1 LVFSVVAGLL
11 VMPVALNARAETS
24 PPSSNASA
32 GAQRRTSNPPWYPSL
47 EAFEHYNSG
56 RSHVFSMARFG
67 GSLHGRNT
75 VDLLGSRKGAYPSGY
90 NMSYLNAK
98 AAFIQG
104 GSYGDVEGSIGP
116 FVAKVDPKNL
126 KPVWYTQLVNTVQ
139 TGEWD
144 YPGAMAIMDD
154 GFIYVVSG
162 YRIFKVNPANGK
174 VVQTLKLP
182 TMVYMQNNFPDTP
195 PTYDSTLTEDATNTS
210 YNGINALPDG
220 TIVVKSLYRVAGC
233 TLNGPS
239 ALLDCPNAR
248 DVPAS
253 NLISVDPRTMKIIDN
268 ITLPAFAGARPTITR
283 YHGVDYVYLLEQTSN
298 AVRYA
303 VHNGVFRLDTSWTP
317 AAVPYPGQT
326 TGGSLIIMN
335 DWVVGAT
342 NSVPATGPLTV
353 FAINQSDASKVFYLQ
368 PYVNDPIAPLL
379 SRAFATAAGGA
390 QAISWA
396 DMSLEADPQNRL
408 FYGVETLARKVA
420 AFTLTPSGITTVWKK
435 NQTTT
440 EWATLI
446 GPKAHRTWVGTDI
459 PRAEIPGQN
468 KTERVVY
475 RDAATGRELARSARV
490 PQMTQGSA
498 IQPGYGGS
506 VFFPAAN
513 GTLIKVTPHPRT
525 VRRSPCRG
533 C

>member
-1 LVFSVVAGLL
+1 
-11 VMPVALNARAETS
+11 
-24 PPSSNASA
+24 
-32 GAQRRTSNPPWYPSL
+32 
-47 EAFEHYNSG
+47 
-56 RSHVFSMARFG
+56 
-67 GSLHGRNT
+67 
-75 VDLLGSRKGAYPSGY
+75 
-90 NMSYLNAK
+90 
-98 AAFIQG
+98 
-104 GSYGDVEGSIGP
+104 
-116 FVAKVDPKNL
+116 
-126 KPVWYTQLVNTVQ
+126 
-139 TGEWD
+139 
-144 YPGAMAIMDD
+144 MDD

-174 VVQTLKLP
+174 VVKTLKLP
-182 TMVYMQNNFPDTP
+182 TMVYMRNNYPDTP
-195 PTYDSTLTEDATNTS
+195 PTYDSTLTEDAVNTS

-233 TLNGPS
+233 SLNGPS
-239 ALLDCPNAR
+239 ALLDCPDAR

-253 NLISVDPRTMKIIDN
+253 NLISVNPRTMQVIDN

-283 YHGVDYVYLLEQTSN
+283 YHGDDYVYLLENTSN

-303 VHNGVFRLDTSWTP
+303 VHNGVFTLDTSWTP
-317 AAVPYPGQT
+317 PAVPYPGQT

-335 DWVVGAT
+335 NWVLGAT
-342 NSVPATGPLTV
+342 NSIPAAGPLTV
-353 FAINQSDASKVFYLQ
+353 FAINQGDASKVLYLQ
-368 PYVNDPIAPLL
+368 PYVNDPIPPLL

-390 QAISWA
+390 PAVSWA
-396 DMSLEADPQNRL
+396 DMSLEADPQNRR

-420 AFTLTPSGITTVWKK
+420 AFKLTHSGITTVWKK

-459 PRAEIPGQN
+459 PGAEIPGQN
-468 KTERVVY
+468 KTDRVVF

-490 PQMTQGSA
+490 SQMTQGSA

-525 VRRSPCRG
+525 VRRLPCRG